1 MKVTQIRVYEG
12 SILVEICETLE
23 EAKQVAREFIQEP
36 MNFEVEV
43 YEVESV
49 YNQYDEL
56 VDIEKTK
63 LFEIEKYEDNTTKEF
78 ERA

>member
-12 SILVEICETLE
+12 SILVEICDTLE

-43 YEVESV
+43 YEVKSELTSD
-49 YNQYDEL
+49 NEL
-56 VDIEKTK
+56 VDIEKR
-63 LFEIEKYEDNTTKEF
+63 LMLSIEKYEDNTTKEF